1 MDQILIN
8 IISVIV
14 TAVVIPIISLLGTKL
29 IQWIGTKTN
38 NEKATKILSDATTI
52 VLNSVKTVFQTYV
65 DTLKKSG
72 SFNKDAQ
79 DIALSKAKDIEL
91 SQLSTETIKFIE
103 NSYGDINSW
112 LTIQIEATISTLK
125 NH

>member
-1 MDQILIN
+1 MVIIFKYSPRRAISIINFLI
-8 IISVIV
+8 
-14 TAVVIPIISLLGTKL
+14 
-29 IQWIGTKTN
+29 
-38 NEKATKILSDATTI
+38 
-52 VLNSVKTVFQTYV
+52 YV

-79 DIALSKAKDIEL
+79 DIALSKAKDIAL

-103 NSYGDINSW
+103 NSYGDINNW